1 MIELVQLQQL
11 IAVSEHGTISSA
23 ADSLHLSQPALT
35 RSLQRLETELGVALF
50 DRKRNRATLNRV
62 GVQAVTRAKALLAS
76 VNEIT
81 EELRVLEARLSTIV
95 IGSCGPAPMWDLAA
109 ELGEHYP
116 DRTIASELG
125 ENDALIE
132 GRDLRTL
139 LRESTEIVLFAATLG
154 AEVELLL
161 RRAQLRDMAEAV
173 ILDACADCA
182 IENVCDNFCAD
193 LAQEVAPAH
202 LTDRF
207 SPGYGDLPLAHQ
219 RVIFDALNVT
229 RRIGVTLTG
238 SGLMLPQK
246 SVTAILGI
254 APTPQPRRDDRCA
267 GCSMYD
273 TCTRRKEGNPCEPQ

>member
-1 MIELVQLQQL
+1 M
-11 IAVSEHGTISSA
+11 
-23 ADSLHLSQPALT
+23 
-35 RSLQRLETELGVALF
+35 
-50 DRKRNRATLNRV
+50 
-62 GVQAVTRAKALLAS
+62 
-76 VNEIT
+76 
-81 EELRVLEARLSTIV
+81 EARLTRIDPAEALRYLGHRGAPDGELLARV
-95 IGSCGPAPMWDLAA
+95 EALGGSLLGAA
-109 ELGEHYP
+109 KPRLVWRRLP
-116 DRTIASELG
+116 LRP
-125 ENDALIE
+125 ENDELIE
-132 GRDLRTL
+132 GQDLRSL

>member
-1 MIELVQLQQL
+1 M
-11 IAVSEHGTISSA
+11 
-23 ADSLHLSQPALT
+23 
-35 RSLQRLETELGVALF
+35 
-50 DRKRNRATLNRV
+50 
-62 GVQAVTRAKALLAS
+62 
-76 VNEIT
+76 
-81 EELRVLEARLSTIV
+81 EARLTSIDPLEALRYLGHRGAPDGELLAR
-95 IGSCGPAPMWDLAA
+95 IEALSGSLLGAA
-109 ELGEHYP
+109 KPRLVWRRLP
-116 DRTIASELG
+116 LRP
-125 ENDALIE
+125 ENDELIE
-132 GRDLRTL
+132 GQDLRSL

-161 RRAQLRDMAEAV
+161 RRAQLRDM
-173 ILDACADCA
+173 A